1 MYYVLCIINYKLC
14 IIYILYIIFLSKNE
28 KLTKI
33 DFFINNIIIV
43 LSILLL
49 QKFNYKNKIH
59 KLQLD
64 NIKY

>member
-1 MYYVLCIINYKLC
+1 MNYELC

-33 DFFINNIIIV
+33 DFFINNNIIV

>member
-1 MYYVLCIINYKLC
+1 MYYIY
-14 IIYILYIIFLSKNE
+14 IIYYFLSKNE

-33 DFFINNIIIV
+33 DFFINNNIIV
-43 LSILLL
+43 LSILLF